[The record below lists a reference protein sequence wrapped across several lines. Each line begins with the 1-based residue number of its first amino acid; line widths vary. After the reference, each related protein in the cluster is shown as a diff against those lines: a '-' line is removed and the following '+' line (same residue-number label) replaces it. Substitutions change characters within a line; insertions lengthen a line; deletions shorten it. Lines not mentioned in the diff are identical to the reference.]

1 MKNLTLLIKPAAGL
15 CNINCTYCFYKSASR
30 ARDNNTMSRE
40 TVDMLIRK
48 IREYG
53 ASAVNILFQ
62 GGEPTLAGLDFF
74 RCFTDRVRQNLSVPV
89 SYGLQSNGIL
99 IDNAWAEF
107 FRENHFLLG
116 VSLDGGRRT
125 TDRYRLDK
133 NSRSVLPQILNG
145 ISALRKSGVD
155 FNILSV
161 IDDKNAMDI
170 ENTWQYFKKH
180 DFRFLQFIPLVDE
193 GMGISLSADI
203 YAFFLNRSFDLWYK
217 DWEKGCYISVRH
229 IDNYI
234 RILMGEQPENCAM
247 CGVCGSYFVL
257 EANGDLFPCDFYCTE
272 ERRIGNI
279 YDDDPFA
286 QNEKQRSF
294 ISLSMIIHEHCRTCQ
309 WYALCRG
316 GCLRDR
322 SQNFTKN
329 RYCDAYKTFFD
340 HAAGRMSQIAKQLVS
355 AETFQH

>member
-1 MKNLTLLIKPAAGL
+1 
-15 CNINCTYCFYKSASR
+15 
-30 ARDNNTMSRE
+30 
-40 TVDMLIRK
+40 
-48 IREYG
+48 
-53 ASAVNILFQ
+53 
-62 GGEPTLAGLDFF
+62 
-74 RCFTDRVRQNLSVPV
+74 
-89 SYGLQSNGIL
+89 
-99 IDNAWAEF
+99 
-107 FRENHFLLG
+107 
-116 VSLDGGRRT
+116 
-125 TDRYRLDK
+125 
-133 NSRSVLPQILNG
+133 
-145 ISALRKSGVD
+145 
-155 FNILSV
+155 
-161 IDDKNAMDI
+161 
-170 ENTWQYFKKH
+170 
-180 DFRFLQFIPLVDE
+180 
-193 GMGISLSADI
+193 MGISLSAEI
-203 YAFFLNRSFDLWYK
+203 YAFFLKRCFDLWYE
-217 DWEKGCYISVRH
+217 DWEKGFYISVRH

-340 HAAGRMSQIAKQLVS
+340 HAAERMSQIAKQLVS